1 MTQTPGPA
9 AFLFGPLLMA
19 AVTGTGAAHAATL
32 KVGAGQRYSQPSA
45 AIADASAGDT
55 VAIGPGQYFDCASVR
70 APHLTIEGVG
80 DPTQVVLTDKACAGK
95 ALLVVDAPGVTVRNL
110 TLTRARVP
118 DGNGAGIRMEGGDL
132 NVDGVHFVNN
142 QNGILTAAGPW
153 TLTVTNSV
161 FDRNGA
167 CKESC
172 AHGIYAGGIDR
183 VIVRNSHFMGTKEA
197 HHIKSRAR
205 YTEVTGCTIEDGPNG
220 TASYEIEAPN
230 GGGLVVRGNT
240 IEKGP
245 QAENHTAAI
254 VIGDE
259 GVTQPTP
266 EISIENNIFTNDMP
280 SHRTA
285 FVNNDTATEA
295 QLRGNHL
302 HGSVDALTGDGT
314 SN

>member
-1 MTQTPGPA
+1 MTQKPQFTALFIALA
-9 AFLFGPLLMA
+9 AASA
-19 AVTGTGAAHAATL
+19 AQAATL

-70 APHLTIEGVG
+70 APRLTIEGVG

-95 ALLVVDAPGVTVRNL
+95 ALLVIDAPDVTVRNL
-110 TLTRARVP
+110 TLARARVP
-118 DGNGAGIRMEGGDL
+118 DGNGAGIRMEGGNL
-132 NVDGVHFVNN
+132 TVDGVQFVNN

-167 CKESC
+167 CKDSC
-172 AHGIYAGGIDR
+172 AHGLYAGAIAR
-183 VIVRNSHFMGTKEA
+183 VIVRNSHFMATKQA
-197 HHIKSRAR
+197 HHIKSRAQ

-220 TASYEIEAPN
+220 TASYLIEAPN
-230 GGGLVVRGNT
+230 GGSLIVRNT
-240 IEKGP
+240 TLEKGP

-266 EISIENNIFTNDMP
+266 EITIQNNTFTNDMP
-280 SHRTA
+280 THRTA

-295 QLRGNHL
+295 QLRGNRL

-314 SN
+314 SH

>member
-1 MTQTPGPA
+1 MTQVFNTVA
-9 AFLFGPLLMA
+9 LITALVA
-19 AVTGTGAAHAATL
+19 TAGARAATL
-32 KVGAGQRYSQPSA
+32 KVGPGQRYTQPSA
-45 AIADASAGDT
+45 AIEDASAGDT
-55 VAIGPGQYFDCASVR
+55 IAIAPGQYFDCASVR
-70 APHLTIEGVG
+70 APRLTIEGVG
-80 DPTQVVLTDKACAGK
+80 DPTQIVLTDKACAGK
-95 ALLVVDAPGVTVRNL
+95 ALLVIDAPDVTVRNL

-132 NVDGVHFVNN
+132 TVDGVHFVNN

-167 CKESC
+167 CKEAC
-172 AHGIYAGGIDR
+172 AHGIYAGSIDR
-183 VIVRNSHFMGTKEA
+183 VIVRRSHFMATKEA

-205 YTEVTGCTIEDGPNG
+205 STEVTGCTIEDGPNG
-220 TASYEIEAPN
+220 TASYLIEAPN
-230 GGGLVVRGNT
+230 GGSLIVRNNT
-240 IEKGP
+240 LEKGP
-245 QAENHTAAI
+245 QAENHMAAI

-266 EISIENNIFTNDMP
+266 EITITNNTFTNDMP

-295 QLRGNHL
+295 QLKGNHL
-302 HGSVDALTGDGT
+302 HGSVDALRGDGS